1 MEDLKAYIRNI
12 PDFPKK
18 GILFRDITTLLSN
31 KEKFSEVLDILSKRY
46 ADKNIDAVVGIESR
60 GFIFGGALAN
70 KLGAAFVP
78 VRKKGRLPA
87 KTLSV
92 TYSLEYG
99 EDTLCIHE
107 DAFQKGAKVLVID
120 DLLATGGTM
129 GAVIDLVKKLDGEIV
144 ELSFV
149 IELAYLKGR
158 DKLKGYPVYS
168 MIKY

>member
-1 MEDLKAYIRNI
+1 MEDFKKYIRDV

-18 GILFRDITTLLSN
+18 GILFRDITTFLSN

-46 ADKNIDAVVGIESR
+46 IDKNIDAVVGIESR
-60 GFIFGGALAN
+60 GFIFGGALAH

-78 VRKKGRLPA
+78 VRKKGKLPA
-87 KTLSV
+87 KTLSA

-99 EDTLCIHE
+99 KNTLQIHE
-107 DAFQKGAKVLVID
+107 DAFQKGAKVLIID

-129 GAVIDLVKKLDGEIV
+129 GAVVHLVKKLDGEII

-149 IELAYLKGR
+149 IELVDLKGR
-158 DKLKGYPVYS
+158 DKLKGYPIYS